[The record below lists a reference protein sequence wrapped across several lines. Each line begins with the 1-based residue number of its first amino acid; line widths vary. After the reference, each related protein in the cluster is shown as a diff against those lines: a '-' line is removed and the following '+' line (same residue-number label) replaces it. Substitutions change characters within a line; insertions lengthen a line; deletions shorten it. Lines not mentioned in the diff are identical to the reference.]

1 MVNFRRS
8 LVINFFASTGTTIIQ
23 FIVSLLLARILSP
36 SEIGVFSMTVV
47 FINIAH
53 IFRDFG
59 VGSYLQREAEL
70 TPEKIR
76 AAMGVLYTSSWFL
89 AAVIFFAS
97 GWVAEWFKEPAIGP
111 VMKVLALGFL
121 FIPLG
126 SITHALLTRE
136 FASDKQAFAGIAST
150 LAYAA
155 TCLSLGSLGFG
166 TMSLAWANLA
176 NILVG
181 AIALIPFRPKG
192 MPWLPSF
199 KRWRGVLHF
208 GLGSLASN
216 CANAVNEAIPD
227 ILLGKLGGA
236 RQVGLLSRANST
248 VAIFGYVAGSTVN
261 YGAISYISQAH
272 HRGELLTPLLNR
284 AVALLTGVGWPML
297 GVTAVLG
304 HEIILALYGQKWLE
318 SVPAIPAL
326 AITGAI
332 GLLFNY
338 TPTAL
343 LALGKPYLSA
353 IPTAVTILS
362 RVAFGILLFDGSLL
376 SFSWAICIATIAAVP
391 VMLVQHH
398 HYLGY
403 TATSMA
409 KAVMPSAITTLFC
422 MAAAALLKLVMP
434 SSVPVLVNLCWITIP
449 ITIVWYST
457 LRLTRHPLVN
467 EVHHFAGS
475 IKAKIFK
482 RPAAK

>member
-1 MVNFRRS
+1 
-8 LVINFFASTGTTIIQ
+8 
-23 FIVSLLLARILSP
+23 
-36 SEIGVFSMTVV
+36 
-47 FINIAH
+47 
-53 IFRDFG
+53 
-59 VGSYLQREAEL
+59 
-70 TPEKIR
+70 
-76 AAMGVLYTSSWFL
+76 
-89 AAVIFFAS
+89 
-97 GWVAEWFKEPAIGP
+97 
-111 VMKVLALGFL
+111 
-121 FIPLG
+121 
-126 SITHALLTRE
+126 
-136 FASDKQAFAGIAST
+136 
-150 LAYAA
+150 
-155 TCLSLGSLGFG
+155 
-166 TMSLAWANLA
+166 
-176 NILVG
+176 
-181 AIALIPFRPKG
+181 
-192 MPWLPSF
+192 
-199 KRWRGVLHF
+199 
-208 GLGSLASN
+208 
-216 CANAVNEAIPD
+216 
-227 ILLGKLGGA
+227 
-236 RQVGLLSRANST
+236 
-248 VAIFGYVAGSTVN
+248 
-261 YGAISYISQAH
+261 
-272 HRGELLTPLLNR
+272 
-284 AVALLTGVGWPML
+284 ML